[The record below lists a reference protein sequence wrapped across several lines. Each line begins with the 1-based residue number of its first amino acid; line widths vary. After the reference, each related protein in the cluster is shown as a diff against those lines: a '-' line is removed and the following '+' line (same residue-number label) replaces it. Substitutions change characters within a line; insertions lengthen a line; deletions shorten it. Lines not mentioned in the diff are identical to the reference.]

1 MAAFSMRWTAA
12 LVLMALS
19 LGAQASLFADD
30 EARQEIIKLRPQVE
44 NLRRSLAVV
53 TEELRKSEEARRS
66 SEAQQS
72 QAQAQHQRAQ
82 AQQQQAQAQLQEELQ
97 LMRNAMAKSDD
108 EQGRL
113 RRGSL
118 ELANQLE
125 VLRRELT
132 QLRGENEQMVHFVT
146 GVQRGLQDMRRGQA
160 DLQMAIDGM
169 RSSIDGV
176 RSNID
181 GVRSS
186 IDGVQRNVNDVS
198 SGVEAR
204 IRRIEPVKVS
214 VDGREIEALPAEI
227 SAFDAALAVLR
238 KGEFAAA
245 RAAFEKFQARYPTSG
260 YRSSALYWLG
270 NAQYATREYKE
281 AMGSLRRMLQLAPD
295 HPRAAEAM
303 LTIANCQ
310 IELKEPRAAVRRTLE
325 DLVKSYPQDEA
336 AATAKER
343 LSKLK

>member
-1 MAAFSMRWTAA
+1 VINIAREYGNCAA
-12 LVLMALS
+12 
-19 LGAQASLFADD
+19 D
-30 EARQEIIKLRPQVE
+30 EGG
-44 NLRRSLAVV
+44 SSGV
-53 TEELRKSEEARRS
+53 TEA
-66 SEAQQS
+66 
-72 QAQAQHQRAQ
+72 
-82 AQQQQAQAQLQEELQ
+82 LQ
-97 LMRNAMAKSDD
+97 LMRNAMAKSAD
-108 EQGRL
+108 EQAQL
-113 RRGSL
+113 RRGLL

-125 VLRRELT
+125 VLQRELSE
-132 QLRGENEQMVHFVT
+132 LRGEKQELERYVKVELVQYVAL
-146 GVQRGLQDMRRGQA
+146 VQRGLQDMKRGQA
-160 DLQMAIDGM
+160 DLQMA
-169 RSSIDGV
+169 IDGV

-186 IDGVQRNVNDVS
+186 IGDMQRNVNDVS

-245 RAAFEKFQARYPTSG
+245 RTAFEQFQTRYPTSG
-260 YRSSALYWLG
+260 YRASALYWLG

-281 AMGSLRRMLQLAPD
+281 AMSSLRRMLQVAAD

-310 IELKEPRAAVRRTLE
+310 IELKEPRATVRRTLE

>member
-1 MAAFSMRWTAA
+1 MAAFSLRRAAA
-12 LVLMALS
+12 LVLMTVS

-44 NLRRSLAVV
+44 NLRRALAVV

-72 QAQAQHQRAQ
+72 QAQAQQQQAQ
-82 AQQQQAQAQLQEELQ
+82 AQQQQEALQ
-97 LMRNAMAKSDD
+97 LMRNAMAKSAD
-108 EQGRL
+108 EQGQL
-113 RRGSL
+113 RRGL
-118 ELANQLE
+118 RGLANQLE
-125 VLRRELT
+125 TLRRELS
-132 QLRGENEQMVHFVT
+132 QLRGENEQMIHFVA
-146 GVQRGLQDMRRGQA
+146 GVQRGLQDMKRGQA
-160 DLQMAIDGM
+160 DLQMAVDGL
-169 RSSIDGV
+169 
-176 RSNID
+176 RSNI
-181 GVRSS
+181 GEM
-186 IDGVQRNVNDVS
+186 QRNVNDVS

-204 IRRIEPVKVS
+204 IRRIEPVKVNI
-214 VDGREIEALPAEI
+214 DGREIEALPAEI
-227 SAFDAALAVLR
+227 SAFDAALAVMR

-245 RAAFEKFQARYPTSG
+245 RTAFEQFQARYPTSG

-310 IELKEPRAAVRRTLE
+310 IELKEPRATVRRTLE

>member
-1 MAAFSMRWTAA
+1 M
-12 LVLMALS
+12 
-19 LGAQASLFADD
+19 
-30 EARQEIIKLRPQVE
+30 
-44 NLRRSLAVV
+44 
-53 TEELRKSEEARRS
+53 
-66 SEAQQS
+66 
-72 QAQAQHQRAQ
+72 
-82 AQQQQAQAQLQEELQ
+82 
-97 LMRNAMAKSDD
+97 
-108 EQGRL
+108 
-113 RRGSL
+113 
-118 ELANQLE
+118 
-125 VLRRELT
+125 
-132 QLRGENEQMVHFVT
+132 
-146 GVQRGLQDMRRGQA
+146 
-160 DLQMAIDGM
+160 
-169 RSSIDGV
+169 

-181 GVRSS
+181 GVRSN
-186 IDGVQRNVNDVS
+186 IGEMQRNVNDVS
-198 SGVEAR
+198 SGVDAR

-245 RAAFEKFQARYPTSG
+245 RTAFEQFQTRHPTSG

-310 IELKEPRAAVRRTLE
+310 IELKEPRATVRRTLE

>member
-1 MAAFSMRWTAA
+1 MAKS
-12 LVLMALS
+12 
-19 LGAQASLFADD
+19 AD
-30 EARQEIIKLRPQVE
+30 E
-44 NLRRSLAVV
+44 
-53 TEELRKSEEARRS
+53 
-66 SEAQQS
+66 
-72 QAQAQHQRAQ
+72 
-82 AQQQQAQAQLQEELQ
+82 QAQL
-97 LMRNAMAKSDD
+97 
-108 EQGRL
+108 
-113 RRGSL
+113 RRGLL

-132 QLRGENEQMVHFVT
+132 QLRGENEQMVHFVA
-146 GVQRGLQDMRRGQA
+146 GVQRGLQDMKRGQA
-160 DLQMAIDGM
+160 DLQMAIDGL
-169 RSSIDGV
+169 

-186 IDGVQRNVNDVS
+186 IGDMQRNVNDVS

-238 KGEFAAA
+238 KGEFASA
-245 RAAFEKFQARYPTSG
+245 RTAFEQFQTRYPTSG

-310 IELKEPRAAVRRTLE
+310 IELKEPRATVRRTLE